1 MNFGKRLASS
11 VLLNTVRSIII
22 FITGM
27 TLAKGLGPEQYG
39 LFSFL
44 LASFAAIIT
53 LFDMGSSSAFFSFIS
68 KRTRSKSFF
77 MVYFG
82 WVIFQFLTAIILIRL
97 VIPADWLA
105 LIWQGESRELVLL
118 AFVGVFFQN
127 QIWTLVVK
135 VGESQRLTT
144 IAQMLGV
151 AIALIHFLLIIVLY
165 YQGLLS
171 LSYVYFLIIAEI
183 LVGAIIA
190 KLIFPLEFNDEKINL
205 RGNFSEY
212 WIFCKPLVPY
222 VWLSVIMS
230 FADTWLLRHFGGGV
244 EQGYYAVAA
253 QMGTVTLLFT
263 SSIVRVLWKEVAEAN
278 EQKDIRRVAFV
289 YKKVSRIVFMAGVVI
304 SGYLIPW
311 TDEIITLLLGNEYL
325 EGATVMWIMLLYP
338 IHQSLGQINGTMYFA
353 LELTKPYVV
362 INSIHL
368 IISIGAVYFLLAPAE
383 AHVSG
388 LGLGAIGLALKMV
401 VIQIITV
408 NVSIW
413 WLCQYQGWRFDYEYQ
428 AFGIFLFVLLGICTY
443 IGVNALLDDSVYL
456 LIRFGLS
463 STLYLLAAVV
473 IFIKMP
479 WLLGLTDSELKAY
492 ISKFKALRSSL

>member
-1 MNFGKRLASS
+1 
-11 VLLNTVRSIII
+11 
-22 FITGM
+22 
-27 TLAKGLGPEQYG
+27 
-39 LFSFL
+39 
-44 LASFAAIIT
+44 
-53 LFDMGSSSAFFSFIS
+53 
-68 KRTRSKSFF
+68 
-77 MVYFG
+77 
-82 WVIFQFLTAIILIRL
+82 
-97 VIPADWLA
+97 
-105 LIWQGESRELVLL
+105 
-118 AFVGVFFQN
+118 
-127 QIWTLVVK
+127 
-135 VGESQRLTT
+135 
-144 IAQMLGV
+144 
-151 AIALIHFLLIIVLY
+151 
-165 YQGLLS
+165 
-171 LSYVYFLIIAEI
+171 
-183 LVGAIIA
+183 
-190 KLIFPLEFNDEKINL
+190 
-205 RGNFSEY
+205 
-212 WIFCKPLVPY
+212 
-222 VWLSVIMS
+222 
-230 FADTWLLRHFGGGV
+230 
-244 EQGYYAVAA
+244 
-253 QMGTVTLLFT
+253 
-263 SSIVRVLWKEVAEAN
+263 
-278 EQKDIRRVAFV
+278 
-289 YKKVSRIVFMAGVVI
+289 MAGVVI